1 MNKKLEQMIAER
13 IAWLDEF
20 LRNFSS
26 FLSTESLNRIGI
38 YKQALTEVLQVMRS
52 IEEKKKEKKT
62 KPG

>member
-38 YKQALTEVLQVMRS
+38 YKQALAEVLQIMKGL
-52 IEEKKKEKKT
+52 EEKKKEKKS